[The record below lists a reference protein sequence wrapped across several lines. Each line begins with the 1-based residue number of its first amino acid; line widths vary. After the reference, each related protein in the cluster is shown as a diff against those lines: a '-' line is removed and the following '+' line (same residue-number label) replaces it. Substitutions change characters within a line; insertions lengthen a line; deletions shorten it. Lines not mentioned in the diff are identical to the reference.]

1 MRNPPWQRDEVILAL
16 DLYFN
21 NELGPIDSKNPKI
34 IDLSNHL
41 NRLPILSQNK
51 NEKTFRN
58 PNGVTLKLLNFK
70 AIDPNYSGKGM
81 QKHSKLDVEVFFEFN
96 KDLDRLKKIA
106 KEIRNVLEYENLL
119 NDVSQIEDDELL
131 EGDSVKEGRIL
142 YKMHKVRERNKKIIE
157 KKKKKVLKDLGTLNC
172 EACNLNFEEKYG
184 KLGKGFIECHHI
196 IPLSN
201 FEVNKETRLDD
212 LALLCSNCHKMIHKD
227 LMVSSIEEFKQKW
240 LKSN

>member
-21 NELGPIDSKNPKI
+21 KELGPIDSKNRKI

-41 NRLPILSQNK
+41 NRLPKLSRMK

-58 PNGVTLKLLNFK
+58 PNGVTLKLSNFK

-81 QKHSKLDVEVFFEFN
+81 QSHSKLDEEVFFEFN

-106 KEIRNVLEYENLL
+106 NEIRNVLDYENLL
-119 NDVSQIEDDELL
+119 NNVLQIEDDELL
-131 EGDSVKEGRIL
+131 EDDSVKEGRIL
-142 YKMHKVRERNKKIIE
+142 YKMHKVRERNKEIIE
-157 KKKKKVLKDLGTLNC
+157 KKKKKVLKDKGTLNC

-184 KLGKGFIECHHI
+184 ELGKGFIECHHI

-212 LALLCSNCHKMIHKD
+212 LALLCSNCHKMVHKD
-227 LMVSSIEEFKQKW
+227 LSVSSIEEFKQKW
-240 LKSN
+240 VKS

>member
-41 NRLPILSQNK
+41 NRLPILSQKK

-58 PNGVTLKLLNFK
+58 PNGVTLKLSNFK

-81 QKHSKLDVEVFFEFN
+81 QSHSKLDEEVFFEFN

-106 KEIRNVLEYENLL
+106 KEIRNVLDYENLL
-119 NDVSQIEDDELL
+119 NNVSQIEDDELL

-142 YKMHKVRERNKKIIE
+142 YKMHKVRERNKEIIE
-157 KKKKKVLKDLGTLNC
+157 KKKKKVLKDKGTLNC

-184 KLGKGFIECHHI
+184 ELGKGFIECHHI

-227 LMVSSIEEFKQKW
+227 LSVSSIQEFKQKW
-240 LKSN
+240 VKS

>member
-16 DLYFN
+16 DLYFTK
-21 NELGPIDSKNPKI
+21 ELGSIDFKNPKI
-34 IDLSNHL
+34 IDLSNLL
-41 NRLPILSQNK
+41 NRLSILNEKK
-51 NEKTFRN
+51 NQKTFRS
-58 PNGVTLKLLNFK
+58 PSSVSLKLSNFK

-81 QKHSKLDVEVFFEFN
+81 QSHSKLDEEVFFELN
-96 KDLDRLKKIA
+96 NDLDRLKKIA
-106 KEIRNVLEYENLL
+106 KEIRNVLDYENLF
-119 NDVSQIEDDELL
+119 NNVSQIEDDELL

-142 YKMHKVRERNKKIIE
+142 YKMHKVRERNREIIE
-157 KKKKKVLKDLGTLNC
+157 KKKKKVLKDKGTLNC

-184 KLGKGFIECHHI
+184 ELGKGFIECHHI

-227 LMVSSIEEFKQKW
+227 LSVSSIQEFKQKW
-240 LKSN
+240 VKS

>member
-16 DLYFN
+16 DLYFDK
-21 NELGPIDSKNPKI
+21 EIGPIDSKNPKI

-41 NRLPILSQNK
+41 NRLPILSQKK

-58 PNGVTLKLLNFK
+58 PNGVALKLSNFK

-81 QKHSKLDVEVFFEFN
+81 QSHSKLDEECFFEFN
-96 KDLDRLKKIA
+96 NDLDRLRKIA
-106 KEIRNVLEYENLL
+106 QEIRNVLEFESLL
-119 NDVSQIEDDELL
+119 NNVSKIEDDELL

-142 YKMHKVRERNKKIIE
+142 YKMHKVRERNREIIE
-157 KKKKKVLKDLGTLNC
+157 KKKKKVLKEKGTLNC
-172 EACNLNFEEKYG
+172 EACDLNFEEKYG
-184 KLGKGFIECHHI
+184 QLGKGFIECHHI

-201 FEVNKETRLDD
+201 FEVNKDTRLDD

-227 LMVSSIEEFKQKW
+227 SNSYSIEEFKQKW
-240 LKSN
+240 VKS